1 MEGRKGRWE
10 AHGKMR
16 GTRGGK
22 KGSWG
27 SPGGTRGGAKG
38 AQGGPKGGTQGGQGG
53 AQGPITISEFP
64 LLEPKWSL
72 GGYRGYF

>member
-1 MEGRKGRWE
+1 MQKGRWE
-10 AHGKMR
+10 AHVKMR

-27 SPGGTRGGAKG
+27 SPGGPGGG
-38 AQGGPKGGTQGGQGG
+38 QGGPREAQGGTQGGQGG